1 MSGIDASRLAEE
13 LNALLKQG
21 RIVTWLDR
29 NSEYADDLD
38 AVQELLDRAT
48 LITINANLF
57 ETKLRIF
64 AEDTKSRYV
73 LYRAGEL
80 PSLEEDLLADVRCG
94 YPTFTAD
101 ASTLLVRE
109 LGVDPALAVVIDE
122 YAPFFKS
129 SARSLSSPRPPPW
142 MAMIPSKPLNGVLT
156 RTSGKALTPS
166 GDTKVN
172 TPSTPS

>member
-13 LNALLKQG
+13 LNALLEQG

-29 NSEYADDLD
+29 NGEYAEDLD
-38 AVQELLDRAT
+38 AVRELLDDAT

-73 LYRAGEL
+73 LYRGGEL
-80 PSLEEDLLADVRCG
+80 PPLEEDLLADVRCG
-94 YPTFTAD
+94 YPTFKAD

-109 LGVDPALAVVIDE
+109 LGVDPRWPQSSTNTPHSSTPPPASPTSRSTS
-122 YAPFFKS
+122 APS
-129 SARSLSSPRPPPW
+129 VTPTSDPIVRPSSPR
-142 MAMIPSKPLNGVLT
+142 
-156 RTSGKALTPS
+156 
-166 GDTKVN
+166 
-172 TPSTPS
+172 

>member
-13 LNALLKQG
+13 LNVLLEQG

-38 AVQELLDRAT
+38 AVQELLDGAT

-80 PSLEEDLLADVRCG
+80 PSLEEDHPCRNERRPAQNPAAFLL
-94 YPTFTAD
+94 
-101 ASTLLVRE
+101 
-109 LGVDPALAVVIDE
+109 
-122 YAPFFKS
+122 
-129 SARSLSSPRPPPW
+129 RP
-142 MAMIPSKPLNGVLT
+142 L
-156 RTSGKALTPS
+156 R
-166 GDTKVN
+166 
-172 TPSTPS
+172 

>member
-1 MSGIDASRLAEE
+1 MLE
-13 LNALLKQG
+13 QG

-38 AVQELLDRAT
+38 TVQELLDDAT

-64 AEDTKSRYV
+64 AEDTKSSYV
-73 LYRAGEL
+73 LYRGGEL

-101 ASTLLVRE
+101 ASTLLQE
-109 LGVDPALAVVIDE
+109 LPCEQVLLA
-122 YAPFFKS
+122 
-129 SARSLSSPRPPPW
+129 R
-142 MAMIPSKPLNGVLT
+142 
-156 RTSGKALTPS
+156 
-166 GDTKVN
+166 
-172 TPSTPS
+172 

>member
-13 LNALLKQG
+13 LNALLEQG

-38 AVQELLDRAT
+38 AVQELLDGAT

-57 ETKLRIF
+57 KTKLRIF

-101 ASTLLVRE
+101 ASTLLVR
-109 LGVDPALAVVIDE
+109 
-122 YAPFFKS
+122 
-129 SARSLSSPRPPPW
+129 
-142 MAMIPSKPLNGVLT
+142 
-156 RTSGKALTPS
+156 
-166 GDTKVN
+166 
-172 TPSTPS
+172 